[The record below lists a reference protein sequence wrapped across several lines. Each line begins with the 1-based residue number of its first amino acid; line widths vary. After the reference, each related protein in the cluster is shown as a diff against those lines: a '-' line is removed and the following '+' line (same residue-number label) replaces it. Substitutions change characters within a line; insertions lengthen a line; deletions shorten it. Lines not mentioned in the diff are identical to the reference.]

1 MARTTI
7 APATMPGG
15 SYGVGFNEFEWTA
28 ADVGNGNQ
36 FLSTGKEIL
45 LVRNVN
51 ADSPPVSRIVTLH
64 KTSGSVEKTVAAGEY
79 WASGVIPTTGWKQ
92 TDTYVYVN
100 GAHANLEFAVI
111 KEP

>member
-7 APATMPGG
+7 APVTMPGG
-15 SYGVGFNEFEWTA
+15 SYGVGFNEFTWQA
-28 ADVGNGNQ
+28 ADVANGNQ

-45 LVRNVN
+45 LMRNVN
-51 ADSPPVSRIVTLH
+51 ADSPAVARKITLY
-64 KTSGSVEKTVAAGEY
+64 KTSGTIEYTLGAGEY
-79 WASGVIPTTGWKQ
+79 AASGVIPVTGWKQ

-100 GAHANLEFAVI
+100 GAHADIEFAVV